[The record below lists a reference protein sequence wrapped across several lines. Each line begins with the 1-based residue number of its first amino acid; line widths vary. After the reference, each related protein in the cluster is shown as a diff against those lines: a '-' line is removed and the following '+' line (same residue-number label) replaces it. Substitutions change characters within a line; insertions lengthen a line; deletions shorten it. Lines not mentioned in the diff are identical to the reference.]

1 MSAETEARIVP
12 GQWIVR
18 LKQNA
23 SSNSQARHMSFV
35 STRTADPTPFN
46 CEVHHE
52 FDLDEAR
59 AYSASFDDATKEE
72 LEKTSEVES
81 VEPVQLY
88 RHVSVK
94 TQDKVPWG
102 LGRISSGAKLPA
114 SGPYRYKYN
123 DTSSG
128 KGVIAYVIDTGI
140 NENHVSFA
148 GRATKGPKFVTDP
161 VPGTTTDDNDN
172 QGHGTHCA
180 GTIGSKDYG
189 VAKDVEI
196 VGIKVFN
203 DLPETNRFAGATN
216 ADIMAALDYVVKEFQ
231 RHKQPS
237 VVNLS
242 LGGGISDALDNTVAA
257 AVRAGVVV
265 CCAAGNA
272 GPPTWSPK
280 DASTTSPARTG
291 LAVTVAASDVTDTLA
306 DFSYYGKLVDVI
318 APGVDILST
327 WIGPNNTETNTISG
341 TSMACPHVA
350 GVVSSILSDPKV
362 VDKTPFNVISELLI
376 LSDKNKIGLAPTPTP
391 NRGKTVNALAQ
402 APL

>member
-1 MSAETEARIVP
+1 MEAETQSVP

-23 SSNSQARHMSFV
+23 SGNAQVRHMSFV
-35 STRTADPTPFN
+35 SARTADPTPFN
-46 CEVHHE
+46 CTVHHE
-52 FDLDEAR
+52 YDLDEAR
-59 AYSASFDDATKEE
+59 AYSASFDEATKEE
-72 LEKTSEVES
+72 LEKSGDVDS

-88 RHVSVK
+88 RHVAIK
-94 TQDKVPWG
+94 TQGNAPWG

-114 SGPYRYKYN
+114 PGPYTYKYN
-123 DTSSG
+123 DKSSG

-140 NENHVSFA
+140 NDTHIQFG

-161 VPGTTTDDNDN
+161 IPGTVTNNNDN

-189 VAKDVEI
+189 VAKDVKI
-196 VGIKVFN
+196 IGIKVFN
-203 DLPETNRFAGATN
+203 DLPDSSRFAGATN
-216 ADIMAALDYVVKEFQ
+216 SDIMAALNYVVKEYQ

-242 LGGGISDALDNTVAA
+242 LGGGISNALDSAVAA

-272 GPPTWSPK
+272 KPPTWVPQ
-280 DASTTSPARTG
+280 DASTTSPGRTP
-291 LAVTVAASDVTDTLA
+291 LAVTVAASDIKDSIA
-306 DFSYYGKLVDVI
+306 DFSYFGKLIDVI

-327 WIGPNNTETNTISG
+327 WIGPNNTETESISG

-350 GVVSSILSDPKV
+350 GIISSILSDPEV
-362 VDKTPFNVISELLI
+362 VDKSPFNVISELTI
-376 LSDKNKIGLAPTPTP
+376 LADKNKISGISPSPLLGMT
-391 NRGKTVNALAQ
+391 KTANALSQ
-402 APL
+402 VPL

>member
-1 MSAETEARIVP
+1 MSTETESRIVP

-23 SSNSQARHMSFV
+23 SGTSKARHMNFV
-35 STRTADPTPFN
+35 STRTADETPFR

-52 FDLDEAR
+52 YDLDEAR

-72 LEKTSEVES
+72 LEKTAEVDT

-88 RHVSVK
+88 RHVAVQI
-94 TQDKVPWG
+94 QDNVPWG
-102 LGRISSGAKLPA
+102 LGRISSGAKLPG
-114 SGPYRYKYN
+114 SGPYRYKWN
-123 DTSSG
+123 DDSSG

-140 NENHVSFA
+140 NENHVPFG

-161 VPGTTTDDNDN
+161 VPGTVTGDNDN

-189 VAKDVEI
+189 VAKNVEI

-203 DLPETNRFAGATN
+203 DLPEENDFAGATN

-272 GPPTWSPK
+272 SAPTFRAR
-280 DASTTSPARTG
+280 DASTTSPARAG

-306 DFSYYGKLVDVI
+306 GFSYFGKVVDVI
-318 APGVDILST
+318 APGVNILST
-327 WIGPNNTETNTISG
+327 WIGPNNTETNSISG
-341 TSMACPHVA
+341 TSMACPHVV
-350 GVVSSILSDPKV
+350 GIVSRILSDPKV
-362 VDKTPFNVISELLI
+362 VDKTPLNAISELLI
-376 LSDKNKIGLAPTPTP
+376 LADKNKIGLAPTPSPRRDT
-391 NRGKTVNALAQ
+391 TVNALAQ

>member
-1 MSAETEARIVP
+1 M
-12 GQWIVR
+12 
-18 LKQNA
+18 N
-23 SSNSQARHMSFV
+23 FV
-35 STRTADPTPFN
+35 STRTADATPFN

-72 LEKTSEVES
+72 LEKSFEVDS

-88 RHVSVK
+88 NHVSVK
-94 TQDKVPWG
+94 TQNNAPWG

-114 SGPYRYKYN
+114 TGPYTYKYN

-140 NENHVSFA
+140 NENHVQFG

-161 VPGTTTDDNDN
+161 VPGVVTDDNDN

-189 VAKDVEI
+189 VVKDVEI

-203 DLPETNRFAGATN
+203 DLPDGHRYSGATN
-216 ADIMAALDYVVKEFQ
+216 TDIMAALEYVVKEYR

-242 LGGGISDALDNTVAA
+242 LGGGTSDALDNTVAA
-257 AVRAGVVV
+257 AVRAGVIV
-265 CCAAGNA
+265 CCAAGNS
-272 GPPTWSPK
+272 GPPTWKPVCIPSL
-280 DASTTSPARTG
+280 D
-291 LAVTVAASDVTDTLA
+291 
-306 DFSYYGKLVDVI
+306 
-318 APGVDILST
+318 DIQ
-327 WIGPNNTETNTISG
+327 ESG
-341 TSMACPHVA
+341 
-350 GVVSSILSDPKV
+350 G
-362 VDKTPFNVISELLI
+362 
-376 LSDKNKIGLAPTPTP
+376 
-391 NRGKTVNALAQ
+391 
-402 APL
+402 